1 MEKNLLHQN
10 DLALIDMETFL
21 SKNSYLSGTDNP
33 GQKDS
38 NMICA
43 LIVIK

>member
-1 MEKNLLHQN
+1 MLYQHG
-10 DLALIDMETFL
+10 LALIDMETFL

-38 NMICA
+38 NMIIA
-43 LIVIK
+43 LKVYHK